1 MTEILIPEVLV
12 SSAIDDL
19 RARFDVAYLPDLWK
33 NPQALAAEVKD
44 TRVLIVRTFTRVT
57 KAILHAGTRLQLVG
71 RAGVGLD
78 NIDVDAAEQAG
89 IVVAYTPSQ
98 NAISVA
104 EMAIGLMVAL
114 TRHICVANEDTHR
127 RGWNRTRY
135 FGPELYGK
143 TLGIIGAGRTGFLTG
158 KRALAFGME
167 VLANDPY
174 LSQDN
179 IYLSELR
186 AKLVSLDDLLA
197 EADIV
202 SCHVPLTEET
212 KGLMNRCRFE
222 QMKPTAYLIN
232 TSRGPV
238 IDEAA
243 LVEALNSEQIAGAAL
258 DVRSTEPPAASE
270 LDGMPNVILIPHIA
284 SFTHEAQERVTN
296 AICDDVVRF
305 LEGKPV
311 QQPAT
316 SFSFPR

>member
-1 MTEILIPEVLV
+1 MADVLIPEVLV

-33 NPQALAAEVKD
+33 NPEALTAEVRD
-44 TRVLIVRTFTRVT
+44 TRALLVRTYTRVT
-57 KAILHAGTRLQLVG
+57 PAILHAGARLKLVA

-104 EMAIGLMVAL
+104 EMAIGLMIAL
-114 TRHICVANEDTHR
+114 TRHICIADRDTHSH
-127 RGWNRTRY
+127 GWNRSRY
-135 FGPELYGK
+135 FGPELFGK
-143 TLGIIGAGRTGFLTG
+143 KLGIIGAGRTGFLTG
-158 KRALAFGME
+158 KRAQAFGME
-167 VLANDPY
+167 ILANDPY
-174 LSQDN
+174 LTQDN

-186 AKLVSLDDLLA
+186 AKLVSLDELLA
-197 EADIV
+197 ESDIV
-202 SCHVPLTEET
+202 SCHVPLTQET
-212 KGLMNRCRFE
+212 TGLMNRHRFE
-222 QMKPTAYLIN
+222 QMKSTAYLIN

-243 LVEALNSEQIAGAAL
+243 LAEALKAGQIAGAAL
-258 DVRSTEPPAASE
+258 DVRRKEPPTPSDLE
-270 LDGMPNVILIPHIA
+270 GMPNVILVPHIA
-284 SFTHEAQERVTN
+284 SFTYEAQERVTR

-316 SFSFPR
+316 SFSFAR

>member
-1 MTEILIPEVLV
+1 MAEILIPEVLV

-33 NPQALAAEVKD
+33 NPEALAAEVKN

-57 KAILHAGTRLQLVG
+57 HAILHAGTRLQLVG

-78 NIDVDAAEQAG
+78 NIDVDAAEKAG

-104 EMAIGLMVAL
+104 EMTIGLMIAL
-114 TRHICVANEDTHR
+114 TRHICVANQDTHS

-143 TLGIIGAGRTGFLTG
+143 KLGIIGAGRIGFLTG
-158 KRALAFGME
+158 KRAQAFGME
-167 VLANDPY
+167 IVANDPY
-174 LSQDN
+174 LSEDN

-197 EADIV
+197 ESDIV
-202 SCHVPLTEET
+202 SCHVPLTAET
-212 KGLMNRCRFE
+212 TGLLNRDRFQ
-222 QMKPTAYLIN
+222 QMKSTAYLIN

-238 IDEAA
+238 IDEVA
-243 LVEALNSEQIAGAAL
+243 LVEALKAGQIAGAAL
-258 DVRSTEPPAASE
+258 DVRNTEPPAASDLE
-270 LDGMPNVILIPHIA
+270 GLPNVILIPHIA
-284 SFTHEAQERVTN
+284 SFTHEAQERVTR
-296 AICDDVVRF
+296 AICEDVVRF

-316 SFSFPR
+316 SFSFRR

>member
-1 MTEILIPEVLV
+1 MAEVLIPEVLV

-33 NPQALAAEVKD
+33 DPEALAAEVRD
-44 TRVLIVRTFTRVT
+44 TRALLVRTYTRVT
-57 KAILHAGTRLQLVG
+57 PAILHAGARLKLVA

-78 NIDVDAAEQAG
+78 NIDVEAAEQAG

-104 EMAIGLMVAL
+104 EMAIGLIIAL
-114 TRHICVANEDTHR
+114 TRHICIADRDTHNH
-127 RGWNRTRY
+127 GWNRGRY
-135 FGPELYGK
+135 FGPELFSK
-143 TLGIIGAGRTGFLTG
+143 KLGIIGAGRTGFLTG
-158 KRALAFGME
+158 KRAQAFGME
-167 VLANDPY
+167 ILANDPY
-174 LSQDN
+174 LTQDN

-197 EADIV
+197 ESDIV
-202 SCHVPLTEET
+202 SCHVPLTQET
-212 KGLMNRCRFE
+212 TGLMNRHRFE
-222 QMKPTAYLIN
+222 QMKSTAYLIN

-238 IDEAA
+238 IDEAD
-243 LVEALNSEQIAGAAL
+243 LVEALKAGEIAGAAL
-258 DVRSTEPPAASE
+258 DVRRTEPPAPSE
-270 LDGMPNVILIPHIA
+270 LEGMPNVILVPHIA
-284 SFTHEAQERVTN
+284 SFTYEAQERVTR

-316 SFSFPR
+316 SFSFAR

>member
-1 MTEILIPEVLV
+1 MAEILISEVLV

-33 NPQALAAEVKD
+33 SPEALAAEVRD
-44 TRVLIVRTFTRVT
+44 TKVLIVRTFTRVT
-57 KAILHAGTRLQLVG
+57 RAILHAGTRLQLVG

-78 NIDVDAAEQAG
+78 NVDVEAAEQAG

-104 EMAIGLMVAL
+104 EMTIGLMVAL

-143 TLGIIGAGRTGFLTG
+143 KLGIIGAGRIGFLTG
-158 KRALAFGME
+158 KRAQAFGME
-167 VLANDPY
+167 ILANDPY
-174 LSQDN
+174 LSEDN

-186 AKLVSLDDLLA
+186 AKLVSLEELLA
-197 EADIV
+197 ESDIV
-202 SCHVPLTEET
+202 SCHVPLTAET
-212 KGLMNRCRFE
+212 TGLLNRARLQ
-222 QMKPTAYLIN
+222 QMKSTAYLIN

-238 IDEAA
+238 IDEEA
-243 LVEALNSEQIAGAAL
+243 LVEALKTGQIAGAAL
-258 DVRSTEPPAASE
+258 DVRRTEPPTASDLE
-270 LDGMPNVILIPHIA
+270 GLPNVILIPHIA
-284 SFTHEAQERVTN
+284 SFTHEAQERVTR
-296 AICDDVVRF
+296 AICEDVVRF

-316 SFSFPR
+316 SFSLTR